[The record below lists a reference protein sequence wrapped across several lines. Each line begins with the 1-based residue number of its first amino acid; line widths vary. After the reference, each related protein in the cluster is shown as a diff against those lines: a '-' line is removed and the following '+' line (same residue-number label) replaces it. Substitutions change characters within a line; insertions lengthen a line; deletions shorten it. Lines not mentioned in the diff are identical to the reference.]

1 MSDYKIKYS
10 VPADVGQ
17 IKNLMKSV
25 FEDEDD
31 FLDRF
36 FNLFYHDNVLVSEV
50 NGTIVS
56 MAFLLP
62 NTIRINGKLLPIT
75 YLYACATHPEHRGRG
90 LMSQI
95 IAKAYDNV
103 CKRGEAGLLLLP
115 ANESL
120 YQYYSGLGFKTS
132 FFFDEVEFSRNEC
145 SPSEKMPSFKMGKI
159 DAKRY
164 FLLRKKYLPTDLA
177 ILNPLEYF
185 LLTEK
190 STDQINDGFYMIS
203 GHNDRKSICY
213 LSEKNNILMVKE
225 LLSSDPD
232 ITQLPDFL
240 FRFFK
245 VEQILMH
252 IPGTKKK
259 SAQIKLNLS
268 YSFLEKEKGY
278 FNFALE

>member
-25 FEDEDD
+25 FEDEND

-62 NTIRINGKLLPIT
+62 NTIRINGKLLPMT

-95 IAKAYDNV
+95 IAKAYDDV

-120 YQYYSGLGFKTS
+120 YHYYSGLGFKTS
-132 FFFDEVEFSRNEC
+132 FFFDELEFFRNNC
-145 SPSEKMPSFKMGKI
+145 SPSEKMPSFKMEKI
-159 DAKRY
+159 DAERY

-190 STDQINDGFYMIS
+190 NTDQINDGFYMIS
-203 GHNDRKSICY
+203 AQNDRKSICY

-232 ITQLPDFL
+232 ITQLPHFL

-245 VEQILMH
+245 VEQILMQ